1 MEPGGQQ
8 SIGSQRVGHDRATN
22 TKLLYLFLMVFSWGG
37 KGEDGV
43 GFKEE
48 EEKGDKGKKVGT
60 FP

>member
-1 MEPGGQQ
+1 MGN
-8 SIGSQRVGHDRATN
+8 SLWGHKELDTTEQLTR

-48 EEKGDKGKKVGT
+48 GKGDKGKKVGS

>member
-1 MEPGGQQ
+1 M
-8 SIGSQRVGHDRATN
+8 GSQRVGHDRATN

-48 EEKGDKGKKVGT
+48 EGKGHKGKKVGT